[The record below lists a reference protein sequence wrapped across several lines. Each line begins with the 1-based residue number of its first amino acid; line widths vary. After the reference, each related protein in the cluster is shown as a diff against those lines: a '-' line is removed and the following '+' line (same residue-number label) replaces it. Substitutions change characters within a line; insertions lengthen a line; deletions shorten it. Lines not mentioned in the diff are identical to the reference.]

1 MTHRQRFISYLVL
14 ALIILGLGTAIL
26 FLPSIKELAS
36 PEFLREYILGLGWW
50 GYFAYVFIALLSIPL
65 PIPSTPVALVGGYIY
80 GAFVGVMLTIIG
92 TTLGSLL
99 MFYLV
104 RQWGRSLVEKLV
116 DSHHIQHFLHIFKRR
131 GQTAALI
138 SYALPVFPS
147 DALNIVLG
155 LTKIRYRT
163 FVLLVI
169 LGTIPRY
176 VLVSLLGGDLYSG
189 FSAYS
194 VIVVLFCI
202 LFVLIAI
209 FREKVK
215 RFMFKELKELEQEVE
230 HEVVKVEEEVE
241 EEIRKIEQKPREEVE
256 TKVKKINRKPR
267 PPRKK

>member
-1 MTHRQRFISYLVL
+1 MKQQHRWIRYVTL
-14 ALIILGLGTAIL
+14 ALILIGVGAAAW
-26 FLPSIKELAS
+26 FLPNVKEWAS
-36 PEFLREYILGLGWW
+36 PEFLREYILSLGWW
-50 GYFAYVFIALLSIPL
+50 GYLVYVFIALISIPL
-65 PIPSTPVALVGGYIY
+65 PIPSTPVALAGGYIY
-80 GAFVGVMLTIIG
+80 GTFVGVMLTIIG

-104 RQWGRSLVEKLV
+104 RQWGRPLVEKLV
-116 DSHHIQHFLHIFKRR
+116 DPHHIQHFLHIFKRR

-155 LTKIRYRT
+155 LTKIRYGT

-176 VLVSLLGGDLYSG
+176 VLVSSLGGDLYAG
-189 FSAYS
+189 FSWHS
-194 VIVVLFCI
+194 IIVLLFSTI
-202 LFVLIAI
+202 FLLIAI

-215 RFMFKELKELEQEVE
+215 RMVFKELKELEQDVE

-241 EEIRKIEQKPREEVE
+241 EEIRKIENKPREDVE
-256 TKVKKINRKPR
+256 KEVKKIKRKSE
-267 PPRKK
+267 RKRRK